1 MNVPADLRYSKEH
14 EWISL
19 AAADGIGTVGISDHA
34 QEELGDVV
42 FVDLPEVGSTCEKDG
57 SVASLESVKA
67 VSEIYSPVS
76 GEIIEINETLADTPE
91 TLNADPYSG
100 GWIYKI
106 RLSDTSELDQLMSAE
121 DYTKFVE
128 EES

>member
-14 EWISL
+14 EWI
-19 AAADGIGTVGISDHA
+19 AVADGVGTVGITDHA

-42 FVDLPEVGSTCEKDG
+42 FVELPEVGSTCEKDG

-67 VSEIYSPVS
+67 VSEVYSPVS
-76 GEIIEINETLADTPE
+76 GEIVESNEALADAPE
-91 TLNADPYSG
+91 TLNEDPYSG

-106 RLSDTSELDQLMSAE
+106 RLSDASELDELMIAE
-121 DYTKFVE
+121 EYTKFAA

>member
-1 MNVPADLRYSKEH
+1 MNVPAGLGYSKEH
-14 EWISL
+14 EWI
-19 AAADGIGTVGISDHA
+19 AVVDGVGTVGITDHA

-42 FVDLPEVGSTCEKDG
+42 FVELPEVGSTCEKDG

-67 VSEIYSPVS
+67 VSEVYSPVA
-76 GEIIEINETLADTPE
+76 GEIVEANEALADAPE
-91 TLNADPYSG
+91 TLNEDPYSG

-106 RLSDTSELDQLMSAE
+106 RLSATTELDQLMNAE
-121 DYTKFVE
+121 EYTKFVA